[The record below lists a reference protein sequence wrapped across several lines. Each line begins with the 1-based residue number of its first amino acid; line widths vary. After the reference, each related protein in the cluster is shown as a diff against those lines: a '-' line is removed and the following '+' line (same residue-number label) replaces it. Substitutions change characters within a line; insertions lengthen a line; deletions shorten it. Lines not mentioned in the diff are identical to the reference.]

1 MRLIADLHIHSK
13 YARACSKELTPQNL
27 DLWARKKGIGLLGT
41 GDFTHPGWFDD
52 LAVLEETRAGLY
64 QLPASLEVPFEKQ
77 VYFMYTAEVASIYKQ
92 GEKVRRVHN
101 LIFASN
107 RTAAQ
112 RIIAALEG
120 RGCNL
125 KSDGRPIIGLHCDEL
140 VKLVKDADASSHVV
154 PAHAWTPHFGVFG
167 SLSGFNT
174 LEEAFGDQVKHI
186 WALETGLSSDPA
198 MNWQVEALDALSLVS
213 NSDPHSLHRLG
224 REANIFNINYD
235 ALTYEEVIRVIRDKK
250 SGEFIST
257 VEFFPEEGR
266 YHLDGHA
273 DCKFFCEP
281 AETLRLGSICPVC
294 GKKLLR
300 GVASRV
306 MDLSTRP
313 AGVKPARSIPFQNM
327 VPLEEIIADSLGMG
341 VASKKVQYAYEQALV
356 HNTEFEILLDLADI
370 ELIAILD
377 KAAAEGVR
385 RVRAGQVTLRAGYD
399 GMYGHVQILSEK
411 DREMFSGK
419 QQAALF

>member
-41 GDFTHPGWFDD
+41 GDFTHPAWFAD
-52 LAVLEETRAGLY
+52 LAVLHETKTGLY
-64 QLPASLEVPFEKQ
+64 QLPTSLEAPLEKR

-101 LIFASN
+101 LIFASS
-107 RTAAQ
+107 REAAH
-112 RIIAALEG
+112 RISEALAK

-140 VKLVKDADASSHVV
+140 VALVKDADASSHVV

-174 LEEAFGDQVKHI
+174 LAEAFGDQTKHI

-198 MNWQVEALDALSLVS
+198 MNWQVEALDDLSLIS

-224 REANIFNINYD
+224 REANIFNISYER
-235 ALTYEEVIRVIRDKK
+235 LTYEEVIRVMRDKK
-250 SGEFIST
+250 PNEFVST

-273 DCKFFCEP
+273 DCKFSCEP
-281 AETLRLGSICPVC
+281 LETMRLGALCPVC

-300 GVASRV
+300 GVVSRV

-313 AGVKPARSIPFQNM
+313 AGVKPLRSIPFQNM
-327 VPLEEIIADSLGMG
+327 VPLEEIIADCMGVG
-341 VASKKVQYAYEQALV
+341 VASKKVQHAYEQALA
-356 HNTEFEILLDLADI
+356 HHTEFEVLLDLADSQ
-370 ELIAILD
+370 LVSVLG
-377 KAAAEGVR
+377 KAAAESVR
-385 RVRAGQVTLRAGYD
+385 RVRAGQVGLKAGYD
-399 GMYGHVQILSEK
+399 GVYGHVTILSDTE
-411 DREMFSGK
+411 RNSFASAP
-419 QQAALF
+419 QATLF